1 MSKSTDGQIDQLVK
15 ARWLALGLSQNDLA
29 EVLGAPGQ
37 PTPKTNNGSGRVSA
51 GRLMQVADALGVSHD
66 LFEGLSPSTKPQKPQ
81 SGIANA
87 DTMQALLE
95 LRLLRVFRELQDN
108 NTKRMLIQLAEQIV
122 KRQAAGPDEAG

>member
-37 PTPKTNNGSGRVSA
+37 PTPKTNNGSGRVSV

-66 LFEGLSPSTKPQKPQ
+66 LFEGLSPSTKPQ
-81 SGIANA
+81 SGNANA

-95 LRLLRVFRELQDN
+95 LRLLRVFRELQDS

>member
-29 EVLGAPGQ
+29 EVLAGQ
-37 PTPKTNNGSGRVSA
+37 PTPKTNNGPGRVSV
-51 GRLMQVADALGVSHD
+51 GRLRQVADALGVSHD
-66 LFEGLSPSTKPQKPQ
+66 LFEGLSPSTKPQ
-81 SGIANA
+81 SGNANA

-95 LRLLRVFRELQDN
+95 LRLLRVFRELQDD